1 MEENQMNAAK
11 QAFVQW
17 GIPLGLVNVAIYGL
31 VYSLNAQLL
40 VSVGLGVGLIALN
53 GAVLIWALIRA
64 RKAQGGYA
72 SFRSLFSVYMGIA
85 VGIVLFKAVFDFVL
99 YTLID
104 PTLSDQ
110 VIVWTQE
117 KTVAMMESMG
127 TPDEEIDK
135 AMAKMESME
144 GQNLFTPG
152 RMALSFFSS
161 LLLQAVLAAI
171 FAAIFKKNKP
181 LFAPADEA

>member
-17 GIPLGLVNVAIYGL
+17 GIPLGLVNATVYGL
-31 VYSLNAQLL
+31 VYSLNAKLL
-40 VSVGLGVGLIALN
+40 VSIGLGVGLIALN

-85 VGIVLFKAVFDFVL
+85 VGLVVLTTAFNYTL
-99 YTLID
+99 YTWID
-104 PTLSDQ
+104 PTLSEQ
-110 VIVWTQE
+110 VMAWSQE

-161 LLLQAVLAAI
+161 LLVQAVLAAI

>member
-1 MEENQMNAAK
+1 MSAAK

-31 VYSLNAQLL
+31 VYALDAKLL
-40 VSVGLGVGLIALN
+40 VSFGLGGGLIALN
-53 GAVLIWALIRA
+53 GAVLIWGLLSA
-64 RKAQGGYA
+64 RKAQGGYS

-85 VGIVLFKAVFDFVL
+85 VGLVLTTTVFNYTL
-99 YTLID
+99 YTWID

-110 VIVWTQE
+110 VMAWSQE

-135 AMAKMESME
+135 ALAKMERME
-144 GQNLFTPG
+144 GENLFTPG

-161 LLLQAVLAAI
+161 LLIQAVLAAI
-171 FAAIFKKNKP
+171 CAAIFKKNKP
-181 LFAPADEA
+181 LFAPSDEA